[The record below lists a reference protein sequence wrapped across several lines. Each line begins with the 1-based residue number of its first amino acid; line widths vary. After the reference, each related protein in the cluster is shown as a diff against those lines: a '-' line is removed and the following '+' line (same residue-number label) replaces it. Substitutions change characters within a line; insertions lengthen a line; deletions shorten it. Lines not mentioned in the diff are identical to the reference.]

1 MKENFINAEKAKID
15 NLILLLNKKVRVSS
29 SQAGTAGTTENHENK
44 KEQTHLNKID
54 PPSFKGDIVEY
65 ADFTRKL
72 KATVSKAGLSV
83 EGELDRLM
91 RMEAKRLKDLKDDR
105 MKEVMKLRKQDEDL
119 CQRLG
124 VGCFDSQQ
132 FSIKLF

>member
-44 KEQTHLNKID
+44 KEQTHLNKIV
-54 PPSFKGDIVEY
+54 PPTFKGDIVEY
-65 ADFTRKL
+65 ADFTRKW
-72 KATVSKAGLSV
+72 KATVSM
-83 EGELDRLM
+83 DRLM

-124 VGCFDSQQ
+124 VGCFD
-132 FSIKLF
+132 